1 MEMTIMPTVLATTIY
16 LSSLLSGTPAVSQTK
31 QVDFTRVLP
40 DNNVTMY
47 AVKPGDSLK
56 SIARAYYMD
65 EEYWTML
72 WNDNPTIT
80 NPDELTDYS
89 RIRVR
94 VHKPS
99 QPEKLLAVLEQNS
112 PAQKTALAEATKS
125 DTVLPTVT
133 VTPMPTTV
141 VPSTA
146 PAAPTTSGADNGA
159 PSSYDAVYK
168 EAAAKYGVSW
178 QVLYGLHITETGGRD
193 GMVMNG
199 SGSGARGPM
208 QFMPGTWNAYGA
220 DGDGDGVANID
231 SAVDAIHGAANYLA
245 KHGSLESGL
254 RSYGGNTAGVMKLAR
269 ERGFNN

>member
-1 MEMTIMPTVLATTIY
+1 MPTVLATTMY
-16 LSSLLSGTPAVSQTK
+16 LSALLSGTPAVPQTTP
-31 QVDFTRVLP
+31 VAFTQVLP
-40 DNNVTMY
+40 ENNVLAYT
-47 AVKPGDSLK
+47 VKSGDTLR
-56 SIARAYYMD
+56 SISRAYYAD
-65 EEYWTML
+65 EAYWTTL
-72 WNDNPTIT
+72 WNDNSFIADPE
-80 NPDELTDYS
+80 NLAKDL

-94 VHKPS
+94 AHKPE
-99 QPEKLLAVLEQNS
+99 QPEALFVPL
-112 PAQKTALAEATKS
+112 AQKLPAEVIAA
-125 DTVLPTVT
+125 VAQPTVDSAQPT
-133 VTPMPTTV
+133 LTPMPNTV
-141 VPSTA
+141 VAPSNA
-146 PAAPTTSGADNGA
+146 PATPTASGADNGT

-178 QVLYGLHITETGGRD
+178 EVLYGLHVTESGGRD

-220 DGDGDGVANID
+220 DGNGDGVANID

-269 ERGFNN
+269 ERGFSN